1 MGRSSA
7 MQTLLDG
14 SQESKSGR
22 EAWSRSRVPNN
33 RLIAVNEWKATRARH
48 ATYMLASRT
57 VYLTR
62 RACMQ
67 VVHGVGAA

>member
-1 MGRSSA
+1 MGRSSV

-22 EAWSRSRVPNN
+22 GAWSRSRVRDN
-33 RLIAVNEWKATRARH
+33 RLIAVNEWEAPRPRH
-48 ATYMLASRT
+48 ATYSLASRT

-67 VVHGVGAA
+67 VVHSVRAA